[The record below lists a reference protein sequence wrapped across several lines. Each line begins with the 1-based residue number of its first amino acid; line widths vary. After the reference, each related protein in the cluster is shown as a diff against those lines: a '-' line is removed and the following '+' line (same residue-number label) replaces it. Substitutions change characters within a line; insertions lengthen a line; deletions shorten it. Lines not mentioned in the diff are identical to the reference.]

1 MIKENKKAVIFD
13 LDGTLTNTLKS
24 IWRSANLSL
33 ADVGLPPIALDRYR
47 YFVGDGAEELIKR
60 VLIADGDT
68 LLSRLD
74 KMRESYQK
82 HFEANVNYEVKPYD
96 GILELLAALKER
108 GILMAV
114 NSNKPQARTVDVV
127 EEIFGK
133 NTFELLV
140 GQCEERR
147 RKPAPDGIFYILE
160 KLGLSPDEVLY
171 LGDTSVDMKTG
182 KSAGVFTLGA
192 LWGFRD
198 RQELLDNHAD
208 ALIEQPLELLSYL

>member
-1 MIKENKKAVIFD
+1 MIKGTKKAVIFD

-24 IWRSANLSL
+24 IWKSANLSL
-33 ADVGLPPIALDRYR
+33 KDAGLPPIELDRYR

-60 VLIADGDT
+60 ALIADGDVQ
-68 LLSRLD
+68 LSRLD
-74 KMRESYQK
+74 QMRESYRK
-82 HFEANVNYEVKPYD
+82 HFEKYVNYEVKPYD
-96 GILELLAALKER
+96 GILELLTALKER

-114 NSNKPQARTVDVV
+114 NSNKPQERTVDVV
-127 EEIFGK
+127 EKIFGK
-133 NTFELLV
+133 NTFDILV

-147 RKPAPDGIFYILE
+147 RKPAPDGVFYILE

-171 LGDTSVDMKTG
+171 LGDTCVDMKTG

-198 RQELLDNHAD
+198 RQELEANHAD
-208 ALIEQPLELLSYL
+208 ALIGQPLELLSYL